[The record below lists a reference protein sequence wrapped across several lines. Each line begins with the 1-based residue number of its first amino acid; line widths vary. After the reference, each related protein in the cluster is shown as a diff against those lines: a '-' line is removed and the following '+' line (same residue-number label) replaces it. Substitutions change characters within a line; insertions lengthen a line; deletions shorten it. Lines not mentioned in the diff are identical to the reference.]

1 MLQEGSSDTLG
12 SLFAFPFALAHKGD
26 YFFFFFGR
34 AKIQDPVENILEAI
48 SQPDY
53 LHWQD
58 TELYSLSEVRN
69 YQPCLTDRKIAM

>member
-1 MLQEGSSDTLG
+1 MLFL
-12 SLFAFPFALAHKGD
+12 LFWLIKEMT
-26 YFFFFFGR
+26 FFFFFGR

-69 YQPCLTDRKIAM
+69 Y